1 MKLGIYANIKKPQVR
16 ETLQSFCAWAKER
29 HLQLLS
35 SQSLSEFL
43 QMDNAVMKVV
53 SEEDFIRQSDMVLV
67 MGGDGTMLA
76 AARMM
81 ANTQTPLLGVNLGGL
96 GFLAEISVN
105 ALYKR
110 MEAVL
115 QGAFNIQERMV
126 LSATF
131 ASDNTNYQLYA
142 LNDIVIHRGGTSRIL
157 KIDVQVNHQSFNTYR
172 ADGIIVATPTGST
185 AYSLSSG
192 GPILMPEMDG
202 IILNPICPHTLT
214 ARPAVIPGD
223 YVVNIRILPTDTPAS
238 LTIDGQVNVVLDSQT
253 QISIQKADYKI
264 HSVIFNDTS
273 FFDVLRQKLQWGGV
287 LKE

>member
-1 MKLGIYANIKKPQVR
+1 MKLGIYANIRKPQVR
-16 ETLQSFCAWAKER
+16 ETLQSFCVWAKER
-29 HLQLLS
+29 DLKLLS
-35 SQSLSEFL
+35 NQSLSEFL
-43 QMDNAVMKVV
+43 QMDKAVMKVV

-96 GFLAEISVN
+96 GFLAEISIN

-110 MEAVL
+110 MEMVL
-115 QGAFNIQERMV
+115 RGIYDIQKRMV
-126 LSATF
+126 ISANF
-131 ASDNTNYQLYA
+131 ISGGKNYHLYA

-157 KIDVQVNHQSFNTYR
+157 KIDVQVNHQSFNTYH
-172 ADGIIVATPTGST
+172 ADGIIIATPTGST

-214 ARPAVIPGD
+214 ARPTVIPGD
-223 YVVNIRILPTDTPAS
+223 YVVSIRVLPTDTPAS
-238 LTIDGQVNVVLDSQT
+238 LTIDGQVSVALDSQT
-253 QISIQKADYKI
+253 QIIVHRADYKI
-264 HSVIFNDTS
+264 HSVVFNDSS